1 MYEKLSETEIQSKI
15 KMCEDWIAHLNK
27 NKEAIKPYQDELDEL
42 MLLAGKKQ
50 NDTKDKSDSK
60 GNTKKDTVAK
70 DESQTKVEPKED
82 ENKAKKANK
91 PNSKANN
98 KAKKGGVK

>member
-27 NKEAIKPYQDELDEL
+27 NKDKEAIKPYQDELDEL

-50 NDTKDKSDSK
+50 NDTKDKSDTK
-60 GNTKKDTVAK
+60 GNTKEGTVAK
-70 DESQTKVEPKED
+70 DESQTKVELKED

-91 PNSKANN
+91 PK
-98 KAKKGGVK
+98 KAKKGAVK